1 MRIPAIL
8 TGIALATWIG
18 GGSWY
23 WVCQVKGH
31 CDPAP
36 ESTLTEKTPPVPQAI
51 FPGFRVESEPQPLF
65 GVPENFRFGP
75 GSISPVQPQA
85 LDVQLDQLAH
95 LLKQSPDT
103 DLEITGWYL
112 EREIAPG
119 GYLNLGLARAEDLAS
134 RLLQRGVSESQLVR
148 SYSKKMPEAVVFSND
163 SLIGGADFRL
173 VKRSVDPQVA
183 APKSISLYFD
193 TGSDQLAMNDT
204 LRTYLT
210 EVIQYL
216 RTHPDTP
223 LRLTGHTDNTG
234 TASKNLSLGLGRA
247 KTVAAYFEAFGLEP
261 SRIRTDSKGMK
272 EPVAPNDTES
282 NRQRNRRVDI
292 SIN

>member
-8 TGIALATWIG
+8 TGIAIAVWIG

-31 CDPAP
+31 CTTMP
-36 ESTLTEKTPPVPQAI
+36 ESGIPDGTPPVPQPA
-51 FPGFRVESEPQPLF
+51 FPGFRVEFGKETLF
-65 GVPENFRFGP
+65 SVPENFRFGP
-75 GSISPVQPQA
+75 GSASPAQPQA
-85 LDVQLDQLAH
+85 LDLQLDQLAH
-95 LLKQSPDT
+95 YLKQNLDT

-112 EREIAPG
+112 EEEIAPG
-119 GYLNLGLARAEDLAS
+119 GYLNLGLARAEDLAT

-148 SYSKKMPEAVVFSND
+148 SYSQKTPDAIVLSND
-163 SLIGGADFRL
+163 SIIGGAGFRL
-173 VKRSVDPQVA
+173 INRAADPKA
-183 APKSISLYFD
+183 LAPDGISLYFG

-204 LRTYLT
+204 LRAYLT
-210 EVIQYL
+210 GVIQYL

-223 LRLTGHTDNTG
+223 LRLTGHTDNAG
-234 TASKNLSLGLGRA
+234 TAAQNLSLGLERA
-247 KTVAAYFEAFGLEP
+247 KTVAAYFVAFGLEP
-261 SRIRTDSKGMK
+261 SRIRTDSRGMK

-292 SIN
+292 SFD